1 MKKTKNV
8 KTVTVRDLISNFK
21 SLADKINKYDTT
33 VIVKRPQDKNIV
45 IISQK
50 QYDSWQ
56 ETSYLLGTEGNR
68 DALMK
73 AKKSFENNDSKNK
86 LLTPA
91 EFEKLSRDD

>member
-8 KTVTVRDLISNFK
+8 KTITVRDLISNFK
-21 SLADKINKYDTT
+21 SIADKINKHDTT

-56 ETSYLLGTEGNR
+56 ETSYLLGTDGNR
-68 DALMK
+68 NALMK
-73 AKKSFENNDSKNK
+73 AKKSFKNNDSKNK

-91 EFEKLSRDD
+91 EFEKLSRDN